1 MDGVNLNLIPTHFL
15 GSSLARRARPY
26 YVFFMDSEKRG
37 SAGGSAGI
45 SVFKPS
51 IRKLDILT
59 ADEFSAALLSRIEEG
74 ARLILDLTE
83 VEFIDSSGL
92 GKIIGAL
99 RSLRDRG
106 GDMRICGAQPTVSIL
121 FDMVRLHEIV
131 GIDEDAEASEAALSG
146 SGGPAG
152 GAS

>member
-1 MDGVNLNLIPTHFL
+1 MDGVNLNLIPTQFL
-15 GSSLARRARPY
+15 RSSLARRARPY

-37 SAGGSAGI
+37 SAGI

-59 ADEFSAALLSRIEEG
+59 SDEFSAALLSRIEEG

-131 GIDEDAEASEAALSG
+131 GIDADAEASEAALSG

>member
-1 MDGVNLNLIPTHFL
+1 
-15 GSSLARRARPY
+15 
-26 YVFFMDSEKRG
+26 MDSEKPG
-37 SAGGSAGI
+37 PASI

-59 ADEFSAALLSRIEEG
+59 SDEFSAALLSRLEEG
-74 ARLILDLTE
+74 ARLVLDLSE

-92 GKIIGAL
+92 GRIIGAL
-99 RSLRDRG
+99 RSFRDRG

-131 GIDEDAEASEAALSG
+131 GIDADAEAAEAALSG
-146 SGGPAG
+146 SAGSAG